1 MKKFTKVLMSFVM
14 ALSVFGFTACNDR
27 PAIESENLK
36 GQNAKLQ
43 EQYAELAQKL
53 EEYKCKCEAVDL
65 SGYATIAMLDNYVT
79 KAMLQHTVDSLSD
92 VIAEGDSINMAKAIE
107 ALTTAQEALD
117 SVMNMQ
123 YLKDSV
129 NQILFDLAELKAIVM
144 RDTMRIYILEH
155 EFDTLRSDVDSIL
168 DVLDDFATW
177 EALQEQALRIDT
189 LYDYVADLYERDS
202 LTKARVD
209 SLSEIV
215 DSIADQVEINRQNID
230 TLFKHVNSIEDAL
243 SKTIYSMQIQGTV
256 NPVFGSFALPVGL
269 QSNVLMAYYGEGPD
283 HAVTF
288 PAILG
293 DNSDLVYDAYALTAN
308 DVAMLNSPATITLN
322 AQEKLISA
330 PGKLYLTVNPNTADL
345 TETEFLL
352 VNSQAEES
360 GIKLDS
366 IVPSTD
372 VLTWGYNRAPAKGQ
386 SPVGFYEATASL
398 DEADIDAVKINIAAQ
413 ELASAVKD
421 AVQNPGKHT
430 INSLATVLMEQ
441 VQLNNNHPR
450 NGVQAI
456 WTDSLGEHKVMSDL
470 SIMATAVKPLSYAT
484 LNGFGIGSALD
495 SKLPHITPL
504 HELDAQTIVDRINN
518 NADLTVNFVA
528 HFNLDHSS
536 LTINFAPIALPDAS
550 GLAVHVVIPAAG
562 SFPGY
567 NENIPL
573 NDVSSFVA
581 QMQTSLNTTIGT
593 WSAEATAQVQTEVNK
608 LIDNVNNQ
616 LNAMMNNPTTG
627 INAQANQ
634 KIQDVLNSVANM
646 TVSKYNQLVPTANK
660 FINLYNR
667 VYNKMISLL
676 DNPNKLLQVAMF
688 CKGSDGN
695 LHHLSTN
702 SLLPTVFNGTGA
714 YELFPTSYTLDVVVP
729 AYAKF
734 VAVTNVWSAT
744 DNAQA
749 GDAACVSALQIA
761 NAGQYLNTVLEGG
774 RYGIAASLQAGF
786 TYEIFYSAVDYSG
799 KISQRKYYVTVK

>member
-27 PAIESENLK
+27 LAIESDNVK

-53 EEYKCKCEAVDL
+53 EEYKCKCDL

-129 NQILFDLAELKAIVM
+129 NQILFDLAGLKAIVM

-189 LYDYVADLYERDS
+189 LYDYVADLYEKDS
-202 LTKARVD
+202 LTNARVD
-209 SLSEIV
+209 SLYEIV

-504 HELDAQTIVDRINN
+504 HELDAQTIVDKINN
-518 NADLTVNFVA
+518 NANLHVA
-528 HFNLDHSS
+528 FNVDFNLDHSNFQLQFES
-536 LTINFAPIALPDAS
+536 ISFSSAGVLYVHNVLYSPDGYSIYAGDVPVENVDLFCTTLQSELNATVGQWEAAANDKVKTEINK
-550 GLAVHVVIPAAG
+550 V
-562 SFPGY
+562 
-567 NENIPL
+567 
-573 NDVSSFVA
+573 
-581 QMQTSLNTTIGT
+581 
-593 WSAEATAQVQTEVNK
+593 
-608 LIDNVNNQ
+608 IDNVNSQ
-616 LNAMMNNPTTG
+616 FSDMMDDL
-627 INAQANQ
+627 NAQANSQ
-634 KIQDVLNSVANM
+634 VQSVLNSVANM
-646 TVSKYNQLVPTANK
+646 TVSKYNQLVPTVNK

-702 SLLPTVFNGTGA
+702 SVLPTVFNGTGA

-744 DNAQA
+744 GNAQA
-749 GDAACVSALQIA
+749 GDAACVSALQNA